1 VEPPVGYLTTVKEAS
16 QRKNKELLMM
26 NQSEG
31 KSEVSML
38 LASVVRLALFLA
50 IFSICLTWGA
60 VAASKDSQKAARP
73 APNPLRNAYFGDLH
87 VHTSYSLDAY
97 AIGNRNDP
105 RVAYRYGRGEAI
117 TLPGGKLSQLKAPL
131 DFVAV
136 TDHDMWLGELTLCL
150 DPNDPAYQT
159 STCRDLRRS
168 DQDLPAALKS
178 MWGFVSHI
186 FKDPAERDPEVCG
199 SATADES
206 NKCFQR
212 AQTIW
217 GQIQKNA
224 DEFYEPGKFTTFAG
238 YEWTAGF
245 KRLGMLHRNVIFRGE
260 SVPQSVYS
268 SADLNNSPERLWT
281 WLEKACTGD
290 CQVLS
295 IPHNTNWGWGIAL
308 ASNNSDGTPFTAE
321 GLARRAKLEKLI
333 EIYQS
338 KGSSE
343 CATGLGTNDEE
354 CNFEQVFKPCKEG
367 ETAFCAVASN
377 YVRDALKRGL
387 VLEGKLG
394 TNPFKYGF
402 VGSTDTHSS
411 TPGATEENNWNGM
424 SGLVDNQPKKRLDSN
439 MGAEMPVRTVMN
451 NPGGLAG
458 VWAEENTRESI
469 FDALKRRETF
479 ATSGTRIRVR
489 FFGGWNYRADL
500 FSSRDLVQQAYRN
513 GVPMGG
519 DLPSGAGPA
528 RAPKF
533 IAWAT
538 KDPNSASLQKIQIIK
553 GWTDAGETHE
563 TVYDIACS
571 DRLKPDKKTHQ
582 CADNNAKVSLSDCTY
597 PKNKGTTELSASWT
611 DPDFNPAERAF
622 YYVRVFENPTCRW
635 STYDANHLKVKLS
648 EYAPATVQERAWS
661 SPIWFTPAGSEPT
674 TAKQ

>member
-1 VEPPVGYLTTVKEAS
+1 MA
-16 QRKNKELLMM
+16 NH
-26 NQSEG
+26 G
-31 KSEVSML
+31 KGKFETAIDL
-38 LASVVRLALFLA
+38 KPFIRLFLFMA
-50 IFSICLTWGA
+50 ILPTCLSWGA
-60 VAASKDSQKAARP
+60 DPASKDSLAASRP
-73 APNPLRNAYFGDLH
+73 APNPLRNAYFGDIH

-97 AIGNRNDP
+97 AIGTRNDP
-105 RVAYRYGRGEAI
+105 RAAYRFGRGEPI
-117 TLPGGKLSQLKAPL
+117 TLPGGKINQLKAPL

-136 TDHDMWLGELTLCL
+136 TDHDMWLGELSFCL
-150 DPNDPAYQT
+150 DPNDPVYK
-159 STCRDLRRS
+159 SDICRDLRQS
-168 DQDLPAALKS
+168 DHDLKTALGS
-178 MWGFVSHI
+178 MWGLVSHL
-186 FKDPAERDPEVCG
+186 FKDPAERNPEICG
-199 SATADES
+199 SALADE
-206 NKCFQR
+206 NNRCFQR
-212 AQTIW
+212 AQNVW
-217 GQIQKNA
+217 QQIQKNA

-245 KRLGMLHRNVIFRGE
+245 KRLGMLHRNVIFRGG

-295 IPHNTNWGWGIAL
+295 IPHNTNWGWGVVL

-338 KGSSE
+338 KGTSE

-354 CNFEQVFKPCKEG
+354 CNFEQDFRPCKEG

-387 VLEGKLG
+387 GLEEKFG

-402 VGSTDTHSS
+402 VGGTDTHSS
-411 TPGATEENNWNGM
+411 TPGATEEDNWNGM
-424 SGLVDNQPKKRLDSN
+424 SGLVDNEPEKRLNSN
-439 MGAEMPVRTVMN
+439 MGKEMPVRTVMN

-489 FFGGWNYRADL
+489 FFGGWSYRDDL
-500 FSSRDLVQQAYRN
+500 SRSRDLVQQAYRN

-519 DLPSGAGPA
+519 DLPSASGSLK
-528 RAPKF
+528 APKF
-533 IAWAT
+533 VAWAT
-538 KDPNSASLQKIQIIK
+538 KDPNSAGLQKIQIIK

-563 TVYDIACS
+563 AVYDVVCS
-571 DRLKPDKKTHQ
+571 DGLKPDKKTHQ
-582 CADNNAKVSLSDCTY
+582 CADNNAKVNLTDCTY
-597 PKNKGTTELSASWT
+597 PKSKGATELSALWT
-611 DPDFNPAERAF
+611 DPDFKPTERAF

-648 EYAPATVQERAWS
+648 EFVPATVQERAWS
-661 SPIWFTPAGSEPT
+661 SPIWFTPAGSGSVV
-674 TAKQ
+674 AKQ